1 MTKHQH
7 RTAKKLALPL
17 IAMAMLTT
25 MMAVA
30 SVSRA
35 QPRSLQPT
43 ARPTAQATSE
53 ARPAHVQ
60 QRTASPLRPR

>member
-1 MTKHQH
+1 MTKRQH
-7 RTAKKLALPL
+7 RTEKKLALPL

-35 QPRSLQPT
+35 QPHSLHPT
-43 ARPTAQATSE
+43 AAAAADRPEYA
-53 ARPAHVQ
+53 P
-60 QRTASPLRPR
+60 QRTASLMTPAPTY

>member
-35 QPRSLQPT
+35 TPRSLHPTAQPT
-43 ARPTAQATSE
+43 AA

-60 QRTASPLRPR
+60 QRTASLASPATDY